1 MENSKEKEVL
11 VNVND
16 LIDVLSY
23 ESAFDLALNAYQA
36 VSKNY
41 NKMQWVKF
49 LYDNW
54 NDEISESL
62 SETSTIYSMLNISK
76 KMRIIQL
83 ISHVFDENFN
93 LNQDLLDVDLDN
105 LINESYQRVLNSG
118 FEISENMNLP
128 IENLLTFA
136 DSHERANLL
145 FAFNQVA
152 ENENDFFKVFF
163 DEWQS
168 CDTNRNT
175 KYDLNDAF
183 EYHDLGD
190 LFKQYGTDDAKAVW
204 NDLPNELTIYRSS
217 HKDSIDGYS
226 WSLYLGEAY
235 MFSQNMRY
243 GNGAS
248 NQVIHQ
254 AKIGKDKIFFFNN
267 REDEVFLKFEDI
279 ELRNL
284 KELDLPKIKKE
295 YEKNKDEIKRIDDFD
310 KMIDVK
316 KFYKKDNKKI
326 KSKLV

>member
-105 LINESYQRVLNSG
+105 LI
-118 FEISENMNLP
+118 
-128 IENLLTFA
+128 
-136 DSHERANLL
+136 
-145 FAFNQVA
+145 
-152 ENENDFFKVFF
+152 
-163 DEWQS
+163 
-168 CDTNRNT
+168 C
-175 KYDLNDAF
+175 
-183 EYHDLGD
+183 
-190 LFKQYGTDDAKAVW
+190 
-204 NDLPNELTIYRSS
+204 
-217 HKDSIDGYS
+217 
-226 WSLYLGEAY
+226 
-235 MFSQNMRY
+235 
-243 GNGAS
+243 
-248 NQVIHQ
+248 
-254 AKIGKDKIFFFNN
+254 
-267 REDEVFLKFEDI
+267 
-279 ELRNL
+279 
-284 KELDLPKIKKE
+284 
-295 YEKNKDEIKRIDDFD
+295 
-310 KMIDVK
+310 
-316 KFYKKDNKKI
+316 
-326 KSKLV
+326 